1 MNGFTHSSQSKKP
14 HFVLVPLM
22 AQGHTIPMI
31 DLAHLLASHGA
42 LVTFVTTP
50 LNALRIESVIQ
61 HAKESQLPIK
71 FLPLP
76 FNYAEAGLP
85 EGSENL
91 DTLHHGLQ
99 EFAAFMEICFS
110 NKDPL
115 ISNLREHEIPPSCVI
130 SDLTQPWTGEVAREF
145 GIPRLGFL
153 GFSAFAT
160 LCRDISILHKIYDNI
175 TDENEPVP
183 IPGFPHPLEI
193 PKTKS
198 FLSFYAPGFEKIREK
213 IAEENSKSEGIIV
226 NTFLEMESLYIDSYE
241 KLTGKK
247 AWAVGPTCL
256 YIRDLKQMNSRGNK
270 ASIDEERCLKWL
282 DSMEKGSVLFVNF
295 GSLANIVPLQ
305 VMEIGLGL
313 ETSRKPF
320 IWVLKAGDKMAEIE
334 QWLIE
339 EKFEDRVKDRGLII
353 KGWAP
358 QFMILSHKA
367 VGGFLTHC
375 GWNSIIE
382 SICNGVPMLTWPQF
396 GDQFQNEIL
405 VADVLKVG
413 IKIGVER
420 SVVWGSEKSDEV
432 MVKRDHMERKVLE
445 LIDEGK
451 EGMERRIRARE
462 LGDKAKKAMEEGGSS
477 YKNIELLI
485 QVVQEKAQ

>member
-91 DTLHHGLQ
+91 DTLHH
-99 EFAAFMEICFS
+99 
-110 NKDPL
+110 
-115 ISNLREHEIPPSCVI
+115 
-130 SDLTQPWTGEVAREF
+130 GEVAREF

-295 GSLANIVPLQ
+295 GSLVNIVPLQ

-485 QVVQEKAQ
+485 KVVQEKAQ